1 MSSPATIRRAEQHVV
16 DTKDTFLDAVKKL
29 QDAVALLGVD
39 LKRTLHRVD
48 TNRQALMDDIDK
60 RKPGSKAYIVEKAFE
75 AHEKAKADLEDI
87 LVKSKNKTS
96 TNNRTSNQRGGKKSK
111 RSGRHN
117 QNKSRRNHK

>member
-1 MSSPATIRRAEQHVV
+1 MSSPAKIRRAEQHVV
-16 DTKDTFLDAVKKL
+16 DTKVTFLDAVKKL

-96 TNNRTSNQRGGKKSK
+96 TNDRTSNQRGGQKSK
-111 RSGRHN
+111 RSGRHH

>member
-16 DTKDTFLDAVKKL
+16 DTKVTFLDAVQKL
-29 QDAVALLGVD
+29 QDAYKLLEVD
-39 LKRTLHRVD
+39 LQRKLNRVD
-48 TNRQALMDDIDK
+48 TNRQALMNDNNI
-60 RKPGSKAYIVEKAFE
+60 RIPGSKAYIVQKAFE

-96 TNNRTSNQRGGKKSK
+96 TNNRTSNQKGGKKSK
-111 RSGRHN
+111 RSGRHH

>member
-1 MSSPATIRRAEQHVV
+1 MSSPATIRRAEQRVV
-16 DTKDTFLDAVKKL
+16 DTKAHFLDSVKKL

-60 RKPGSKAYIVEKAFE
+60 SKPGSKAHIVEKAFE

-87 LVKSKNKTS
+87 LVESKNKTS

-111 RSGRHN
+111 RSGRHH